1 MNDDPR
7 QHPEGEAEETRTDQS
22 AWFVRV
28 VGPVIWPSF
37 LVSALATWVFFLAID
52 PADLHAATFPGW
64 EIGRQTGYS
73 IGFLMFWAVS
83 ATACFLTA
91 VLVRRPDQQGDGVGG
106 KQE

>member
-1 MNDDPR
+1 MSDDPK
-7 QHPEGEAEETRTDQS
+7 HGPEVEAEETRTDQGT
-22 AWFVRV
+22 WFVRV

-52 PADLHAATFPGW
+52 PSDLHAATFPGW

-83 ATACFLTA
+83 AGASFLTA
-91 VLVRRPDQQGDGVGG
+91 VLVRRPEQGKSEGG
-106 KQE
+106 K